1 MEFNVTGIEIQT
13 YDLKNFVLHTE
24 ECIDLK
30 AELYSFENEKT
41 FVFNVKTPM
50 FPDDLDCKAFTT
62 IEWRYEPEA
71 DKYKFLQKA
80 LYKHGHSLA
89 ELQNKALEIK
99 TDRHFLL
106 QAVKSLREESGRPFM
121 HCKKAFIEAD
131 HDYDKAL
138 EILKKTPVGGS
149 LIKLPK

>member
-1 MEFNVTGIEIQT
+1 MEFNVTGIEMQT
-13 YDLKNFVLHTE
+13 EDLKNFVLHTE

-30 AELYSFENEKT
+30 AELYSFENGKT
-41 FVFNVKTPM
+41 FVFNVRTPV

-62 IEWRYEPEA
+62 IEWKYEPEA

-106 QAVKSLREESGRPFM
+106 QAVKDLREETGHGFIK
-121 HCKKAFIEAD
+121 CKKAFIEAG

-138 EILKKTPVGGS
+138 EILKKTPVCGS
-149 LIKLPK
+149 FIRIPR